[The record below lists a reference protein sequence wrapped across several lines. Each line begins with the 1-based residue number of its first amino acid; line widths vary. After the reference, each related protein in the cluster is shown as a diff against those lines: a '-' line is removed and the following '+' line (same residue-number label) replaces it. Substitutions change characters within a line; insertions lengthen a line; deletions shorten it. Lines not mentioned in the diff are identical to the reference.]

1 MAKKTVKKVDF
12 KKVEKMAVKGN
23 IQELFEGL
31 GYMVNDGKEIY
42 GFTDGTLVVEMDKCD
57 IQIKLIAP
65 KAGID
70 RYEKL
75 EEEEEEILEEDGN
88 EEEDGNSQEEPL
100 KEETGETQE
109 VPKEEEI
116 PNEEGVPENGN
127 EEEIIQ

>member
-1 MAKKTVKKVDF
+1 MAKKTVKKVDS

-31 GYMVNDGKEIY
+31 GFVVNDGKEIY
-42 GFTDGTLVVEMDKCD
+42 GFTDGTLVVSMDKCD

-75 EEEEEEILEEDGN
+75 EEELEEEEEITN
-88 EEEDGNSQEEPL
+88 EEE
-100 KEETGETQE
+100 
-109 VPKEEEI
+109 VP
-116 PNEEGVPENGN
+116 VNGN